1 MFLIM
6 QAMQIMPVHVFCF
19 FFANINANTL
29 NQQFSR
35 KPKFEM
41 FDMPTVNH
49 VRIIVLEKPLVM
61 KGNL

>member
-1 MFLIM
+1 MFF
-6 QAMQIMPVHVFCF
+6 V

-49 VRIIVLEKPLVM
+49 VRIIVLEGPLVM
-61 KGNL
+61 KVNL